1 MKGEKRDT
9 DRPIYSS
16 LLFLINNLF
25 AHSFSPKMNLTKS
38 IVLKTSC
45 KDGGGMPAKAR
56 LLRNIGGDAC
66 AVPTMH
72 ACTTNNRLCSDA
84 PNACAPFD
92 HAPMCQTKEICCPRR
107 P

>member
-1 MKGEKRDT
+1 MKGKKRDT

-45 KDGGGMPAKAR
+45 KDGGGMPAKA
-56 LLRNIGGDAC
+56 
-66 AVPTMH
+66 
-72 ACTTNNRLCSDA
+72 
-84 PNACAPFD
+84 
-92 HAPMCQTKEICCPRR
+92 
-107 P
+107 